1 MFRNIW
7 KRLGLIILILLLPVS
22 LWAAP
27 IGKISHLEGQADVTL
42 PDGRTVILKPAD
54 PVSVGDILRTKV
66 RSKVEVTF
74 LDGNVIFIA
83 ERSRLRISVY
93 DNRENQKSTFDLF
106 RGKTRVVVNNLAK
119 KSTLE
124 LQTPTA
130 VAGVRGTIWISTF
143 ANGVSE
149 FHFMEGTGYGYSR
162 NLPTQIVTIRA
173 GQTMQVVSPDRLPV
187 VRPTSE
193 IRRDLND
200 TAVTDQRTRETTS
213 DTSVVAPPP
222 PPSLPPPLPP
232 PPPPPPPLPP
242 PPPPPPPPVH
252 TDPEP
257 TIP

>member
-27 IGKISHLEGQADVTL
+27 IGKISHLEGEADITM
-42 PDGRTVILKPAD
+42 PDGRTVIVKPAD
-54 PVSVGDILRTKV
+54 PVSVGDILRTKA
-66 RSKVEVTF
+66 RSKVELTF

-106 RGKTRVVVNNLAK
+106 RGKTRVVLNNLAK
-119 KSTLE
+119 RSTLE

-130 VAGVRGTIWISTF
+130 VAGVRGTTWISTF

-149 FHFMEGTGYGYSR
+149 FHFVEGVGYGYSR
-162 NLPTQIVTIRA
+162 NLPTRIVTIRA

-187 VRPTSE
+187 VRPSHE
-193 IRRDLND
+193 ILRDMND
-200 TAVTDQRTRETTS
+200 TAVSSKQTVEVTSETN
-213 DTSVVAPPP
+213 VVA
-222 PPSLPPPLPP
+222 PP
-232 PPPPPPPLPP
+232 PPPPPPPSRLMVAPPPPPPMPP
-242 PPPPPPPPVH
+242 PPPPPPPPVPVH
-252 TDPEP
+252 TG
-257 TIP
+257 T